1 MDAPNPGSCQTAAF
15 LFGGDSYTRKYDIK
29 VSQFDCGS
37 EAGGPPGCL
46 QYFTAAS
53 GKIASFGYDTTT
65 TTVSS
70 TGIYLHYNYTLAKL
84 HQFTQATPMLHPRY
98 TLAAP

>member
-53 GKIASFGYDTTT
+53 GKIASFGYDTSK

-70 TGIYLHYNYTLAKL
+70 TGIYLHHNYTLAKL
-84 HQFTQATPMLHPRY
+84 HQYTQATP
-98 TLAAP
+98 